1 MKKLLIVVVGGA
13 LAVGLLT
20 YLAESLLSPAP
31 APPPDLEPP
40 HVAVQPPAPAAPTTR
55 GPPPPQPAAPPP
67 VPTTPTQPAP
77 VAPAP
82 PAPTTPVPAP
92 TQPVAPVAPT
102 PPAVPTA
109 PDPVT
114 PAPAPTQP
122 VAPTT
127 PAPAPTQPAAPATP
141 APAQPDAPKPPAT
154 EPQPPKQPPAETQPA
169 EPQAPT
175 PAEQPEGEIILSALP
190 DASNVAGGKVVY
202 EREAFPIVA
211 DKKPF
216 EVQGQLGLARPL
228 PCRTCRGTGK
238 VTKKRSSSVT
248 FARLVRK
255 PLVNTWEETC
265 PVCRCEAQG
274 CPPSCSLLAKGTHLS
289 CERCCGRG
297 TSCATL
303 QYVGHCCPK
312 CHARYISYW
321 YWRTRP
327 CQGNCCGYYHNNQ
340 PTCPDC
346 KICADLRSLRQA
358 HSFAGVCDHCRTAL
372 SCNQLRPGHGTLFKP
387 ERVPV
392 YLDLVAALA
401 HLERGDL
408 FAKIHEAAVERMKHL
423 SEGHVAPHLGPVWN
437 EARAQRPRGQP
448 VIVIGLAGRVPG
460 PPGALSYSR
469 LTGQG
474 RPLAMVVSAGV
485 YSVPDTRVVVGG
497 LMVGRWTS
505 DDGTTYLPVIL
516 TIVTAVAPAG
526 P

>member
-92 TQPVAPVAPT
+92 TQPVARVAPT

-154 EPQPPKQPPAETQPA
+154 EPQPPKQPPAETQP
-169 EPQAPT
+169 PT

>member
-92 TQPVAPVAPT
+92 TQPVARVAPT

-154 EPQPPKQPPAETQPA
+154 EPQPPKQPPAETQP
-169 EPQAPT
+169 PT

-238 VTKKRSSSVT
+238 VTKKRSSSVS
-248 FARLVRK
+248 FARLGRK